1 MKRRALFR
9 IFDRY
14 VGIPLVI
21 LLAFFLKSRK
31 RIPIE
36 NIQNI
41 LFIKLAAIGDSILLI
56 PTLRTLKKR
65 FPNSKITFVCS
76 PINYSIL
83 KKIPYIDELI
93 SVDIHSYLK
102 HPFNFFKFL
111 KQIRKKKY
119 EVVLDAEQWP
129 RISVLMFA
137 LTKYDYAIG
146 FSTEKQYRH
155 FLFNSVIT
163 HSRDRHE
170 LEDFLALLEPLGIN
184 ITEEDKKLEYFLND
198 KDFKFAEE
206 FWLTHDFQNHT
217 VICLH
222 PGCGENGKP
231 REWPVKFYI
240 ELGKRLI
247 KYDKDIVILITGAKF
262 EMERCKEIAEG
273 IGSNVVN
280 TAGQYEI
287 DNVVALVKKVKLI
300 VCSNTGMLHIA
311 SCVGTKTLGLHGP
324 TNPVKWGSYN
334 KNSVLIQS
342 DKFCSPCLYLGHDYG
357 CQEPTCMNHISVD
370 DVFINIRKA
379 IQPELFPVFNILNN
393 QLTVNL

>member
-14 VGIPLVI
+14 VGIPIVI
-21 LLAFFLKSRK
+21 LLAFFLKRRK
-31 RIPIE
+31 RLPIE
-36 NIQNI
+36 NIQHI

-65 FPNSKITFVCS
+65 FPDAKITFVCS
-76 PINYSIL
+76 PINQSIL

-102 HPFNFFKFL
+102 HPFRFFDFL

-119 EVVLDAEQWP
+119 DVVIDAEQWP
-129 RISVLMFA
+129 RISVMMFA
-137 LTKYDYAIG
+137 LTKYSYSIG

-155 FLFNSVIT
+155 FLFNAVVT
-163 HSRDRHE
+163 HTRERHE

-206 FWLTHDFQNHT
+206 FWLTNDFQNHT

-231 REWPVKFYI
+231 REWPVEFYI
-240 ELGKRLI
+240 RLGKRLVE
-247 KYDKDIVILITGAKF
+247 YDKNIVILITGAKF
-262 EMERCKEIAEG
+262 EMERCNEIAAG

-280 TAGQYEI
+280 TAGQYDI

-357 CQEPTCMNHISVD
+357 CNEPTCMKHISVD
-370 DVFINIRKA
+370 DVFIHIRKA
-379 IQPELFPVFNILNN
+379 IQPELFPAFKILNN
-393 QLTVNL
+393 QLT